1 MLRLDLQVRF
11 DEHQQ
16 VALELQMVLTI
27 CVFGHP
33 PTLQIHKIS
42 RGFTVVGSG
51 AQQILEEKEKYAFPS
66 RSLEF

>member
-1 MLRLDLQVRF
+1 MLRVDLQIRF

-42 RGFTVVGSG
+42 RDFTVAGSG
-51 AQQILEEKEKYAFPS
+51 AQQDPRREEK
-66 RSLEF
+66 

>member
-1 MLRLDLQVRF
+1 MLRVDLQIRF

-42 RGFTVVGSG
+42 RGFTVVHSG
-51 AQQILEEKEKYAFPS
+51 GQQDPRREGKTDSFQVGI
-66 RSLEF
+66 